1 MKRMKVDEIIEQFV
15 VFGRFGE
22 RCKTSN
28 DSLFHD
34 TACLVNYNTI
44 IGLKLGKTVILNRE
58 KYSVTTSKNQ
68 NKVRR
73 LCQKLSI
80 PVIEVTEN
88 DINELASTFHDGKN
102 EYELL
107 ENLMNNIGWN
117 REVESYGI

>member
-1 MKRMKVDEIIEQFV
+1 MKRMKIDEIIEQFV
-15 VFGRFGE
+15 VFGKFGE

-34 TACLVNYNTI
+34 TGCLVNYNTI
-44 IGLKLGKTVILNRE
+44 IGLKLGKTVVLNKE

-73 LCQKLSI
+73 LCQKISMPI
-80 PVIEVTEN
+80 IEVTED
-88 DINELASTFHDGKN
+88 DINQLASAFHDGRD

-107 ENLMNNIGWN
+107 ENLKNNVEWN
-117 REVESYGI
+117 KDVESYCI